1 MIEIKSDNDFK
12 DFVDENLIFYTLL
25 SYLKSR
31 KKLKMYFPMPAVIE
45 KSESP
50 DFVIKNKSK
59 STGVEICSASPQN
72 LRYASAIIKE
82 FPKNSL
88 IELDPN
94 LFDKKNLDRDEVKK
108 FIKRPKENLT
118 GYGWNG
124 YHMEHSW
131 AQNIIKLIKHKTMKL
146 NKNYTIY
153 DKNFLLVDGDFLILR
168 EHEIAND
175 YLKDYFKKIDLTNDF
190 DIVFDE
196 IFIMSKIK
204 QALVLNISK

>member
-1 MIEIKSDNDFK
+1 MLEIKSDNDFK
-12 DFVDENLIFYTLL
+12 DFIDENLMFYTLL
-25 SYLKSR
+25 SFLKTR
-31 KKLKMYFPMPAVIE
+31 KKLKIYFPTPAVIE

-50 DFVIKNKSK
+50 DFVIKCNPK

-72 LRYASAIIKE
+72 MRYASAIIKK

-94 LFDKKNLDRDEVKK
+94 LFDKEILDRDEVKK
-108 FIKRPKENLT
+108 YIKRPKENLT

-146 NKNYTIY
+146 NTNYTIY
-153 DKNFLLVDGDFLILR
+153 DRNILLVDGDFLILR
-168 EHEIAND
+168 EYEIANN
-175 YLKDYFKKIDLTNDF
+175 YLKDYFNKIDLTNDF
-190 DIVFDE
+190 DTVFND
-196 IFIMSKIK
+196 IFIISKIRN
-204 QALVLNISK
+204 ALLLNISI